1 MEVATL
7 QRSASYE
14 PASKPKLQ
22 NGQCHSAF
30 MHWAVSLPQVP
41 DLGWTFGF
49 KKWFKLCLGP
59 DNSSTTSNLLWLQIT
74 ARMSIDQCF
83 IRQLLGQT
91 ASCGF
96 ADFFVLTGLHPHVF
110 GTNATHWTSFCES
123 IELCAVARLARG
135 SPAPPGP
142 SPRVDVV
149 SIGTALFTRR
159 RVSGAQAPGRDRQAC
174 GIKAIRW
181 AYRTLQVD
189 CLMVSLGLV
198 ISSFQ
203 KTNSGERR
211 ESLPFSLYALM
222 RFERRIL
229 MRECLDHEVVI
240 LGMFLLLAFSCLRS
254 SDMQR
259 TNPSSLRWDGAVLR
273 GTCWR
278 TKTCRTGQPFG
289 LIGSG
294 FLSKGPSLGFSSFS
308 WFWIAFFPVMRL
320 PVMGIVQKTT
330 LFQDVICRS
339 TLFCQ
344 SLIDNALASESS
356 TNWWQHS
363 IIYGARLEIN
373 ISILESA
380 AQFTSRAETFAG
392 QAQGPTIVHAV
403 VQP

>member
-1 MEVATL
+1 M
-7 QRSASYE
+7 ASQTF
-14 PASKPKLQ
+14 S
-22 NGQCHSAF
+22 C
-30 MHWAVSLPQVP
+30 SLGCIHMSLEQMQ
-41 DLGWTFGF
+41 LI
-49 KKWFKLCLGP
+49 GP
-59 DNSSTTSNLLWLQIT
+59 
-74 ARMSIDQCF
+74 
-83 IRQLLGQT
+83 
-91 ASCGF
+91 
-96 ADFFVLTGLHPHVF
+96 
-110 GTNATHWTSFCES
+110 SFCES

-294 FLSKGPSLGFSSFS
+294 FLSKGTFTWLFKFLMVLDRIFSSHETAS
-308 WFWIAFFPVMRL
+308 H
-320 PVMGIVQKTT
+320 G
-330 LFQDVICRS
+330 DS
-339 TLFCQ
+339 
-344 SLIDNALASESS
+344 SEDYLIPGCHMPKHFILSES
-356 TNWWQHS
+356 H
-363 IIYGARLEIN
+363 
-373 ISILESA
+373 
-380 AQFTSRAETFAG
+380 
-392 QAQGPTIVHAV
+392 
-403 VQP
+403 

>member
-1 MEVATL
+1 MSQPQNQSYKTVNAIRRLCTGLSLSPSARSWVDIWIQEVVQALSRTR
-7 QRSASYE
+7 Q
-14 PASKPKLQ
+14 Q
-22 NGQCHSAF
+22 FNNFQ
-30 MHWAVSLPQVP
+30 
-41 DLGWTFGF
+41 
-49 KKWFKLCLGP
+49 
-59 DNSSTTSNLLWLQIT
+59 LLWLQIT

-211 ESLPFSLYALM
+211 EVFSFHCMHSCALS
-222 RFERRIL
+222 
-229 MRECLDHEVVI
+229 V
-240 LGMFLLLAFSCLRS
+240 GS
-254 SDMQR
+254 S
-259 TNPSSLRWDGAVLR
+259 
-273 GTCWR
+273 
-278 TKTCRTGQPFG
+278 
-289 LIGSG
+289 
-294 FLSKGPSLGFSSFS
+294 
-308 WFWIAFFPVMRL
+308 
-320 PVMGIVQKTT
+320 
-330 LFQDVICRS
+330 
-339 TLFCQ
+339 
-344 SLIDNALASESS
+344 
-356 TNWWQHS
+356 
-363 IIYGARLEIN
+363 
-373 ISILESA
+373 
-380 AQFTSRAETFAG
+380 
-392 QAQGPTIVHAV
+392 
-403 VQP
+403 